1 MFIFVDGGNK
11 RWEFEQV
18 APLVLSGDLVV
29 VDDVPL
35 EFDPQGER
43 EATAAS
49 KGGLLL
55 MEYPPPEDGTR
66 YAVYAKVQQEEG

>member
-1 MFIFVDGGNK
+1 M
-11 RWEFEQV
+11 
-18 APLVLSGDLVV
+18 LSGDLVV